1 LTNNNCDDK
10 MTIELLKNDNLEE
23 SMKKTLYIGLL
34 MVEAIICVAL
44 CVFGNVSG
52 ENIAHMMAFP
62 FAPIGDGLRALSLSG
77 SVGNIVAILL
87 YAGISLL
94 PAGVLLVHVR
104 KKSLHWEDLL
114 LVVLIPLLFAVLYEM
129 INPGTLPL
137 GPTELGM
144 MGEKV
149 RKAMLGC
156 VVYSV
161 PVGYLVLRALRLFFS
176 AGKEKLQGYVS
187 LLLGMLN
194 IILVYL
200 VFGGCLQK
208 FLQAIEST
216 KAANQGTEDG
226 LTLTYVF
233 LFLQMLV
240 DALPYVLDI
249 VIVFACQYMLQELGK
264 DAYSQETMEAAEKL
278 SKACAISLK
287 VTILS
292 IVVFNLLQLLC
303 AKNLRVLNG
312 FVNIPILSIVL
323 LLAALLVAKLVTE
336 GKRLKDDNDMFI

>member
-1 LTNNNCDDK
+1 
-10 MTIELLKNDNLEE
+10 
-23 SMKKTLYIGLL
+23 MKKILYFGVLL
-34 MVEAIICVAL
+34 AEALICVVL
-44 CVFGNVSG
+44 CVLGNVTG
-52 ENIAHMMAFP
+52 ESIAHIMAFP
-62 FAPIGDGLRALSLSG
+62 LAPIGDGLRALSLSG
-77 SVGNIVAILL
+77 GVGNIVAIIL
-87 YAGISLL
+87 YGGISLL
-94 PAGVLLVHVR
+94 PAVALLIHLR
-104 KKSLHWEDLL
+104 KKNLHWEDWLL
-114 LVVLIPLLFAVLYEM
+114 MVLIPLLFAVLYEM
-129 INPGTLPL
+129 INPGSIPL

-144 MGEKV
+144 PGEEV

-161 PVGYLVLRALRLFFS
+161 LVGYTVLRALRLFFS
-176 AGKEKLQGYVS
+176 AGKKKLQGYVS

-194 IILVYL
+194 VILVYL

-208 FLQAIEST
+208 FLQTVEST

-249 VIVFACQYMLQELGK
+249 MIVFVSQQMLQELGK
-264 DAYSQETMEAAEKL
+264 DAYSREAMEAAEKL
-278 SKACAISLK
+278 SKACGISLK
-287 VTILS
+287 ATILS

-303 AKNLRVLNG
+303 GKHLRVVNG

-323 LLAALLVAKLVTE
+323 VLAALLVAKLVTE

>member
-1 LTNNNCDDK
+1 
-10 MTIELLKNDNLEE
+10 
-23 SMKKTLYIGLL
+23 MKKTLYIGLL
-34 MVEAIICVAL
+34 LVEAIICVVL
-44 CVFGNVSG
+44 CVLGNVSG
-52 ENIAHMMAFP
+52 ENIAHIMAFP
-62 FAPIGDGLRALSLSG
+62 FAPIGDGLRVLSLSG
-77 SVGNIVAILL
+77 SVGNVVAILL
-87 YAGISLL
+87 YGGISLL
-94 PAGVLLVHVR
+94 PLGVLLFQAS

-114 LVVLIPLLFAVLYEM
+114 LVVSIPLLFAILYEM

-144 MGEKV
+144 LGEEV

-161 PVGYLVLRALRLFFS
+161 LVGYLVLRALRLFFS
-176 AGKEKLQGYVS
+176 AGKIQLQKY
-187 LLLGMLN
+187 LFILLGLLN
-194 IILVYL
+194 MILVYL

-208 FLQAIEST
+208 FLQTVEST

-226 LTLTYVF
+226 LTFTYVF

-249 VIVFACQYMLQELGK
+249 LIVFASQHMLQELQK
-264 DAYSQETMEAAEKL
+264 DAYCEETMEAAGKL
-278 SKACAISLK
+278 SKVSGISLK

-292 IVVFNLLQLLC
+292 ILVFNLLQLLC
-303 AKNLRVLNG
+303 AKNLRVVNG

-323 LLAALLVAKLVTE
+323 TLAALLVAKLVTE

>member
-1 LTNNNCDDK
+1 
-10 MTIELLKNDNLEE
+10 
-23 SMKKTLYIGLL
+23 MKKTLYIGLL
-34 MVEAIICVAL
+34 LVEAIL
-44 CVFGNVSG
+44 CVVLCVLGNVSG

-77 SVGNIVAILL
+77 SMGNVVAILL
-87 YAGISLL
+87 YGGISLL
-94 PAGVLLVHVR
+94 PVGVLLFQAS
-104 KKSLHWEDLL
+104 KKSLHWEDSL
-114 LVVLIPLLFAVLYEM
+114 LVVLSPLLFVVLYEM

-144 MGEKV
+144 LGDDV

-161 PVGYLVLRALRLFFS
+161 LVGYLVMRALRLFFS
-176 AGKEKLQGYVS
+176 AGKIQLQKY
-187 LLLGMLN
+187 LFILLGLLN
-194 IILVYL
+194 MILVYL

-208 FLQAIEST
+208 FLQTVEST

-226 LTLTYVF
+226 LTLTYAF
-233 LFLQMLV
+233 LFLQLLV

-249 VIVFACQYMLQELGK
+249 LIVFASQHMLQKLQK
-264 DAYSQETMEAAEKL
+264 DAYCEESMEAAGKL
-278 SKACAISLK
+278 SKVCGRSLK

-303 AKNLRVLNG
+303 AKNLRVVNG

-323 LLAALLVAKLVTE
+323 TLAALLVAKLVTE